1 MSTEST
7 TSRIMKER
15 NIDPHEVKEGL
26 GKGFDIYRDTKGN
39 LFALKK
45 GAPESTA
52 QSLGRNLPK

>member
-1 MSTEST
+1 
-7 TSRIMKER
+7 MKER